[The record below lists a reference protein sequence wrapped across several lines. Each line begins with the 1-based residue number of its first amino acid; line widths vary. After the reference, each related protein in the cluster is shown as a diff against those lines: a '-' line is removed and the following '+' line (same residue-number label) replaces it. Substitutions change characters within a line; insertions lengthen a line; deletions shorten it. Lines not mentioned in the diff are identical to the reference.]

1 MKSKSRALFEKSL
14 ASILASIEIYNKPD
28 FSYREETF
36 SVLTINAW
44 ELLLKARIVQC
55 EQNKIN
61 SIFASEKKR
70 LKNGE
75 WSKKE
80 YYKRNR
86 AGNALTIG
94 LFKAYDLLVHKY
106 GEAIP
111 AIVGQNIEILTE
123 IRDNSIHFY
132 NSDLNLKRRLLEVGT
147 AALKNYAS
155 LSQRW
160 FGADLGKYNFF
171 IMPIGFV
178 RDFHTAEVLNLNI
191 EEQNLLEYI
200 SRIQKEANEE
210 ASCDFALS
218 LEVNLKIK
226 KKGIGGAEVTIS
238 NNPDAVEVRLEEEDL
253 LGKYPWGYDN
263 LKAQL
268 IGRYSNFKQNQEFHI
283 LRRSFESDS
292 RYCLER
298 LLDPTNPKSS
308 KKRFYNPNIVR
319 EIDKH
324 YQKK

>member
-1 MKSKSRALFEKSL
+1 MKSRSRSLFEKSL
-14 ASILASIEIYNKPD
+14 ASILASIEVYNKPD

-36 SVLTINAW
+36 SILAINAW

-55 EQNKIN
+55 EQNKIC
-61 SIFASEKKR
+61 SIFASEKRR
-70 LKNGE
+70 LKNGS

-94 LFKAYDLLVHKY
+94 LFKAYELLVQKY
-106 GEAIP
+106 GETIP
-111 AIVGQNIEILTE
+111 PIVGQNIEILTE

-132 NSDLNLKRRLLEVGT
+132 NNDLDLRKSLLEVGT
-147 AALKNYAS
+147 ATLKNYAS

-178 RDFHTAEVLNLNI
+178 RDFHTAEVINLNL
-191 EEQNLLEYI
+191 EEQKLLEYI
-200 SRIQKEANEE
+200 SKTQKAANEE
-210 ASCDFALS
+210 STYDFALS

-253 LGKYPWGYDN
+253 LGKYPWGYEN

-268 IGRYSNFKQNQEFHI
+268 TSRYSDFKQNQEFHS
-283 LRRSFESDS
+283 LKRSLESDP

-308 KKRFYNPNIVR
+308 KKRFYNPNIIR
-319 EIDKH
+319 EFDKH